1 MGCCQTKETK
11 ERGDDRRLTH
21 MTCLRSLLVSV
32 PFAPLA
38 PLSSLPLPGIVSPSP
53 SFLSSYPSAPRYLT
67 LDVPADAN
75 RAISENKVMVF
86 SKTYCPYCTKVKQAL
101 SEAKVDYR
109 LIEMDTG
116 NGEKSR
122 APGASG

>member
-1 MGCCQTKETK
+1 
-11 ERGDDRRLTH
+11 
-21 MTCLRSLLVSV
+21 
-32 PFAPLA
+32 
-38 PLSSLPLPGIVSPSP
+38 
-53 SFLSSYPSAPRYLT
+53 
-67 LDVPADAN
+67 
-75 RAISENKVMVF
+75 MVF